1 MPRTQ
6 LCQWLD
12 LPRSVSYYRPRLGKP
27 GAKPS
32 QLTLRLDGS
41 WVPNQE
47 VVEHIWKWL
56 DDEFNAYGYEY
67 VTHELKTDYVINK
80 KKVYRLMKEAN
91 LLMGKVFRPAGKREF
106 VQFRRITT
114 TRPLEYLCWDIK
126 YAWVAGERRNYFL
139 LSVMDV
145 YTRKILDWIFQPNI
159 RQMDLINLVRQVNR
173 EHELKGIIIR
183 NDNGSQFI
191 ANRVRQFLKTSEV
204 KQEFTHVATPEENSY
219 IEAFHSILDQIVV
232 QRYEFDSYYE
242 AKETL
247 RRFFNHYNYNRRHRS
262 LGFITPQEK
271 WEIAM
276 ACDSTILENLSN

>member
-1 MPRTQ
+1 M
-6 LCQWLD
+6 D
-12 LPRSVSYYRPRLGKP
+12 Y
-27 GAKPS
+27 
-32 QLTLRLDGS
+32 
-41 WVPNQE
+41 
-47 VVEHIWKWL
+47 IWKWL

-67 VTHELKTDYVINK
+67 VTRELKTQYVINK

-106 VQFRRITT
+106 VQFRRITA

-126 YAWVAGERRNYFL
+126 YVWVAGERRNYFL

-145 YTRKILDWIFQPNI
+145 YTRKILDWLFQSSI
-159 RQMDLINLVRQVNR
+159 RQMDLIDLVRQVNR

-271 WEIAM
+271 WEI
-276 ACDSTILENLSN
+276 TIALTQPLLENMSN